1 MSSPSAD
8 SRELVPSAFP
18 PPSAPPS
25 ALARAPPPDAPPR
38 SPAEVVVRRTRA
50 AFDRWCTRTGRWQG
64 GVGGPLM
71 ILGYIWGAFLAQWFL
86 VAESLTY
93 PSARWERAWRVSAVV
108 IPALVSLALW
118 LVHYGDPG
126 VIPPRRDHDPA
137 ARWYEAQNR
146 PVAARNALPED
157 LLPPGAGAA
166 SSPPPPDD
174 DDDDEDDDREERR
187 SDDPPPPRTKTKT
200 KTPRRRRPYAYA
212 RFSRDFRGQ
221 IIRVLVP
228 ADLLSPEDLDAPA
241 LLDGGAP
248 EFSDRCEASRY
259 CRTCRVWRPD
269 RASHCARCGHCVRRF
284 DHHCPVV
291 GTCIGEGNMRWFVA
305 LFLSG
310 GSACFAYLVASAVRL
325 AQMCDDDGSCAR
337 RGAFWAATA
346 YAAVLAWGGV
356 ALTGA
361 GFAYLGTICADIT
374 TKERLGRRD
383 PRLAPGEGA
392 RGGGKGKGGGEEE
405 AEGADH
411 PSAFD
416 AVCCAPARMRP
427 VWGVPPL
434 PPPEESAA
442 VSRGKGAEAGHG
454 DA

>member
-1 MSSPSAD
+1 M
-8 SRELVPSAFP
+8 
-18 PPSAPPS
+18 
-25 ALARAPPPDAPPR
+25 
-38 SPAEVVVRRTRA
+38 T
-50 AFDRWCTRTGRWQG
+50 TT
-64 GVGGPLM
+64 
-71 ILGYIWGAFLAQWFL
+71 
-86 VAESLTY
+86 T
-93 PSARWERAWRVSAVV
+93 
-108 IPALVSLALW
+108 
-118 LVHYGDPG
+118 
-126 VIPPRRDHDPA
+126 
-137 ARWYEAQNR
+137 
-146 PVAARNALPED
+146 
-157 LLPPGAGAA
+157 
-166 SSPPPPDD
+166 
-174 DDDDEDDDREERR
+174 
-187 SDDPPPPRTKTKT
+187 TKTTIAKNDARTILRPPARKRNET

-392 RGGGKGKGGGEEE
+392 RGGGKGGGGRRGGGGGPPERVRRGVLR
-405 AEGADH
+405 ARAHAAGLGGA
-411 PSAFD
+411 
-416 AVCCAPARMRP
+416 
-427 VWGVPPL
+427 
-434 PPPEESAA
+434 PPPAPRGERRGEPGEGSGGRARRRVSARTTIC
-442 VSRGKGAEAGHG
+442 SDDRT
-454 DA
+454 

>member
-1 MSSPSAD
+1 
-8 SRELVPSAFP
+8 
-18 PPSAPPS
+18 
-25 ALARAPPPDAPPR
+25 
-38 SPAEVVVRRTRA
+38 
-50 AFDRWCTRTGRWQG
+50 
-64 GVGGPLM
+64 
-71 ILGYIWGAFLAQWFL
+71 
-86 VAESLTY
+86 
-93 PSARWERAWRVSAVV
+93 
-108 IPALVSLALW
+108 
-118 LVHYGDPG
+118 
-126 VIPPRRDHDPA
+126 
-137 ARWYEAQNR
+137 
-146 PVAARNALPED
+146 
-157 LLPPGAGAA
+157 
-166 SSPPPPDD
+166 
-174 DDDDEDDDREERR
+174 
-187 SDDPPPPRTKTKT
+187 
-200 KTPRRRRPYAYA
+200 
-212 RFSRDFRGQ
+212 
-221 IIRVLVP
+221 
-228 ADLLSPEDLDAPA
+228 
-241 LLDGGAP
+241 
-248 EFSDRCEASRY
+248 
-259 CRTCRVWRPD
+259 
-269 RASHCARCGHCVRRF
+269 VRRF

-310 GSACFAYLVASAVRL
+310 GSACFAFLVASAVRL

-392 RGGGKGKGGGEEE
+392 RGGKGGGEEKAE
-405 AEGADH
+405 AD
-411 PSAFD
+411 PSACD

-442 VSRGKGAEAGHG
+442 VSRGKGAEARDG

>member
-1 MSSPSAD
+1 MCI
-8 SRELVPSAFP
+8 R
-18 PPSAPPS
+18 
-25 ALARAPPPDAPPR
+25 
-38 SPAEVVVRRTRA
+38 
-50 AFDRWCTRTGRWQG
+50 DR
-64 GVGGPLM
+64 
-71 ILGYIWGAFLAQWFL
+71 WFL
-86 VAESLTY
+86 VAENLTY

-187 SDDPPPPRTKTKT
+187 SDDPPPPRAKTKT
-200 KTPRRRRPYAYA
+200 KTPRRRRRPYAYA

-269 RASHCARCGHCVRRF
+269 RASHCARCGH
-284 DHHCPVV
+284 
-291 GTCIGEGNMRWFVA
+291 
-305 LFLSG
+305 LS
-310 GSACFAYLVASAVRL
+310 L
-325 AQMCDDDGSCAR
+325 
-337 RGAFWAATA
+337 
-346 YAAVLAWGGV
+346 
-356 ALTGA
+356 
-361 GFAYLGTICADIT
+361 IHI
-374 TKERLGRRD
+374 
-383 PRLAPGEGA
+383 
-392 RGGGKGKGGGEEE
+392 
-405 AEGADH
+405 
-411 PSAFD
+411 
-416 AVCCAPARMRP
+416 
-427 VWGVPPL
+427 
-434 PPPEESAA
+434 
-442 VSRGKGAEAGHG
+442 
-454 DA
+454 